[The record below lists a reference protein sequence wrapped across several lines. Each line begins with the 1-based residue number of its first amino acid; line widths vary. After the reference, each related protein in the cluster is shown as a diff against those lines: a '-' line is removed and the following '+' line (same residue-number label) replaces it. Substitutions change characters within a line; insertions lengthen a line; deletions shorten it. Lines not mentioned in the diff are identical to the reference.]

1 MHDAWEVPNSHLLAP
16 LLLRRVGEDL
26 GSGRILGDLEGLL
39 NSALP
44 EGSAE
49 PEYIGEQPPDR
60 VPYMHIINKAIGL
73 RWTCQ
78 KFSTPLSD
86 SDRPAKSFPRLYR
99 IPIDPPKVFHA
110 SIDARWTCQK
120 FSMPLSMPDRPAK
133 SFPRLY
139 RCPMDVPKVFHAA
152 IGLRQTRLKFS
163 TPLSESDGVSCF
175 PEKTSAAH
183 RWRLMSF
190 FAIGSCFFCKKF
202 YGKGP

>member
-49 PEYIGEQPPDR
+49 SEYIGEQPPDR

-110 SIDARWTCQK
+110 SIDARWTCKK
-120 FSMPLSMPDRPAK
+120 FSGPLSMPDGRAK
-133 SFPRLY
+133 SFPRRY
-139 RCPMDVPKVFHAA
+139 RTPIDPTEVFHAA
-152 IGLRQTRLKFS
+152 VRIGWSVLFS
-163 TPLSESDGVSCF
+163 GKDISC
-175 PEKTSAAH
+175 PPMAADV
-183 RWRLMSF
+183 
-190 FAIGSCFFCKKF
+190 FFCNRELLF
-202 YGKGP
+202 L